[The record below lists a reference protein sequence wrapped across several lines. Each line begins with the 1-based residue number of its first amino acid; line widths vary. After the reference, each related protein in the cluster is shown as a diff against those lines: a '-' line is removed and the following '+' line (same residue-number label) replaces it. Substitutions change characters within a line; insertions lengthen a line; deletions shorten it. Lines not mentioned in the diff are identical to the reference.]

1 MSTILAILMILTL
14 VLTEHMRRKKKR
26 VPVFTRQ
33 YIHPGHTWMR
43 MTQDGDVMVGV
54 DDFAAGVLGE
64 ISSIVLPRYLKKV
77 RQGQPSF
84 TIDNKGR
91 SVTFVSPVTGR
102 VVEKNEM
109 VLHYPALATVSP
121 LRDGWL
127 FKVHPSDLLNE
138 TRNLLAGRWAEL
150 WMELARTHLLR
161 VFSMHPVPVSQ
172 DGGRIIND
180 LALHCSEEEWNTLKR
195 ELFFDMGSGA
205 GSHSRSDQPV
215 RQEVAQ

>member
-14 VLTEHMRRKKKR
+14 VLTEHMRRKKKKE
-26 VPVFTRQ
+26 PVFTRQ

-64 ISSIVLPRYLKKV
+64 ISSIVLPRYLTKV
-77 RQGQPSF
+77 RQGKPSF
-84 TIDNKGR
+84 TIDHNGR

-109 VLHYPALATVSP
+109 VLNYPALAIVSP

-127 FKVHPSDLLNE
+127 FKVHPSDLPNE
-138 TRNLLAGRWAEL
+138 RRNLLAGRWAEI
-150 WMELARTHLLR
+150 WMEMARTNLLR
-161 VFSMHPVPVSQ
+161 FFSMSPVPVSQ
-172 DGGRIIND
+172 DGGKIVSD
-180 LALHCSEEEWNTLKR
+180 LPHRCSEAEWNTLKR
-195 ELFFDMGSGA
+195 EFFFDMGSGA
-205 GSHSRSDQPV
+205 PSHSQVGKPA